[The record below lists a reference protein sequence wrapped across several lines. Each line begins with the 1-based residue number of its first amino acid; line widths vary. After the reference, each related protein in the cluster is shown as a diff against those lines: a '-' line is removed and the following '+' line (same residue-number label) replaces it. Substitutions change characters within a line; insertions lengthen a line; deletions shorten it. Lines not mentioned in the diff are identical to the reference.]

1 GRGPGTLEV
10 AMADP
15 AALAPLDDL
24 RLLYGLRIEPVVVPA
39 NALREAIAR
48 AYDAAAAAA
57 AEDGSTLGA
66 RLELDATPL
75 DDTEPPDLLE
85 AGDGAPPIRP
95 GNPGRDGAGRA
106 HGRAGD
112 GGGVGGGRRHRGRRP
127 RGALRGQRGGPPAPR
142 RRPARPPRPAAQP
155 PRRARVAGEDHGR
168 ARHRRAPAAARRTHR
183 AAG

>member
-1 GRGPGTLEV
+1 PMQYARRHLVLPLGRGPGTLEV

-85 AGDGAPPIRP
+85 AGDDAPPIRLLDAVLYDAVP
-95 GNPGRDGAGRA
+95 AHPHDG
-106 HGRAGD
+106 
-112 GGGVGGGRRHRGRRP
+112 HREPFRP
-127 RGALRGQRGGPPAPR
+127 SG
-142 RRPARPPRPAAQP
+142 
-155 PRRARVAGEDHGR
+155 
-168 ARHRRAPAAARRTHR
+168 
-183 AAG
+183 